1 MPQVYRALEYD
12 GTAVRLNPTHQCS
25 ALAAGEAM
33 VRTTQV
39 AASALDALVAAGGM
53 NGFRGVL
60 GRSFVGVVEQVNGAG
75 RDLLGK
81 RVIGSAVTWCGAC
94 DMCTAG
100 FRMHCRKRTMPGI
113 HGRDGCLAERVSM
126 PASNLRLLPD
136 GIDDDR
142 AVFAGY
148 VAAALQTARQLTI
161 QGKPYITVLGD
172 GPLGLIMAQVT
183 ARLNASVRLLGRHP
197 QKLSMCEKWRIKH
210 RHIDDV
216 GRRADQ
222 DIVIDCTGSRDGFA
236 TAMAL
241 TRPRGAVVLKSL
253 LPPDRNVSVDL
264 CPIVLNEL
272 HVIGSWCGPIDEA
285 IIELARGEID
295 VVSLISRRMKLDE
308 GPAILK
314 MAARPD
320 SVAVVVDI

>member
-1 MPQVYRALEYD
+1 MRALEFD
-12 GTAVRLNPTHQCS
+12 GTAVRLNPSHKTP
-25 ALAAGEAM
+25 AVTTGEAI
-33 VRTTQV
+33 VRTSKV
-39 AASALDALVAAGGM
+39 ATSALDALVAAGRM

-60 GRSFVGVVEQVNGAG
+60 GRSFVGVVEHVNGTG
-75 RDLLGK
+75 KELLGK
-81 RVIGSAVTWCGAC
+81 RVIGSAVTWCGSC

-113 HGRDGCLAERVSM
+113 HGRDGCLAEHVSM
-126 PASNLRLLPD
+126 PASNLRPLPD

-148 VAAALQTARQLTI
+148 VAAALQTMRQLTI

-172 GPLGLIMAQVT
+172 GPLGLIMAQLT
-183 ARLNASVRLLGRHP
+183 ARLNASVRLLGKHP
-197 QKLSMCEKWRIKH
+197 QKLSMCEKWGVKH
-210 RHIDDV
+210 RHIDEV

-241 TRPRGAVVLKSL
+241 TRPRGTVVLKSL
-253 LPPDRNVSVDL
+253 LPPAENTAIDL
-264 CPIVLNEL
+264 TPIVLNEL
-272 HVIGSWCGPIDEA
+272 NIIGSWCGPIDEA
-285 IIELARGEID
+285 IIELSHGEID
-295 VVSLISRRMKLDE
+295 VISLISRRMKLDE